1 MPSSS
6 SFRWIGL
13 VLGALLGAVIG
24 LLWEGGA
31 GFGVGFAVGAALGLS
46 AGTMADE
53 SSEPGMT
60 SDAQLAR
67 YRASIDNI
75 DRCRPRLWPG
85 GRLVNP
91 QTV

>member
-1 MPSSS
+1 MRELQRAGAGALSSARPVAGVWLYSGAMPSSS

-46 AGTMADE
+46 AGTMAE
-53 SSEPGMT
+53 KR
-60 SDAQLAR
+60 QL
-67 YRASIDNI
+67 
-75 DRCRPRLWPG
+75 G
-85 GRLVNP
+85 H
-91 QTV
+91 Q